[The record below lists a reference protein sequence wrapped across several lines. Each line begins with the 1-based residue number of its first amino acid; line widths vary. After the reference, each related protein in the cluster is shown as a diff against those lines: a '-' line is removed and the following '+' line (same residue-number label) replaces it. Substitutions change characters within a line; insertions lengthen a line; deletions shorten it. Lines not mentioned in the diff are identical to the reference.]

1 MDPSREKTKPLPVER
16 DSGFNESHGYA
27 LGHGGPSGPGDVP
40 SPLRPPPPAAK
51 NTAPGAEL
59 SAHVAQNIETMAHLQ
74 TEADGKVGRH
84 QRTIEKVTASIAQ
97 PWTLNVIAGGV
108 ALWVV
113 LNTLGASA
121 GLPQVDPPPFQWL
134 QGVISLSALL
144 VTTMVLTTQSRQGQ
158 RVSQRGNLELQVNLV
173 AEQKIAKLISLLEEL
188 RRDLPIVRDRVD
200 PVADAMAKSVDHQA
214 VLTVLEESIQSGEG
228 HDSTAQ

>member
-1 MDPSREKTKPLPVER
+1 MDPNKEKTEKMPVER
-16 DSGFNESHGYA
+16 DNGFNESHGYA
-27 LGHGGPSGPGDVP
+27 PGHGGPSGPGDVASAP
-40 SPLRPPPPAAK
+40 RPLPHAAK
-51 NTAPGAEL
+51 SAAPGAQL
-59 SAHVAQNIETMAHLQ
+59 SEHVAQNIETMAHLQ

-84 QRTIEKVTASIAQ
+84 QRMIEKVTASIAQ
-97 PWTLNVIAGGV
+97 PRTLNVIAGVV
-108 ALWVV
+108 ALWVA

-158 RVSQRGNLELQVNLV
+158 RLSQRGNLELQVNLV

-188 RRDLPIVRDRVD
+188 RRDLPSVRDRVD
-200 PVADAMAKSVDHQA
+200 PVANAMAKSVDHKA
-214 VLTVLEESIQSGEG
+214 VLTVLEENIESGG
-228 HDSTAQ
+228 AHDLSTQ